1 MDQLYVEAPPG
12 AAATAPIERAFSAD
26 FPLVLNYVARL
37 TDNVEC
43 AGGIAGEAY
52 RMVIRKA
59 GGMAGWPGFR
69 AEVFRV
75 ATELSRDVVQPRRLF
90 KRRRTF
96 PLQLTGFP
104 PADARRA
111 IRRDTVQRA
120 LAALP
125 FEARSVVLLRDFAR
139 LSYDELAHVLN
150 TSPKKLI
157 HVLDRSRAEFGEIY
171 DYIKF

>member
-12 AAATAPIERAFSAD
+12 AAATAPLERAFSVD
-26 FPLVLNYVARL
+26 FPVVLNYVARL
-37 TDNVEC
+37 TDNLEG
-43 AGGIAGEAY
+43 AGPIAGEAY
-52 RMVIRKA
+52 RLVIKKT

-75 ATELSRDVVQPRRLF
+75 ATELSREVAQPRRLLR
-90 KRRRTF
+90 RRRTF
-96 PLQLTGFP
+96 SLAFSAFP
-104 PADARRA
+104 PADARRT

-125 FEARSVVLLRDFAR
+125 FEARSVVLLRDFVR

-150 TSPKKLI
+150 VPPKKLVHI
-157 HVLDRSRAEFGEIY
+157 LDRSRAEFGEIY